1 LISIYEF
8 IDSIILYETPA
19 ILFRMKELKAVIFDY
34 GNVLSLEPDPED
46 ARSMAG
52 LLDLEVEVFSE
63 LYWRFRED
71 YDRGTSPAHDYWGK
85 IAGAARREID
95 AACLT
100 ELVRIDVESW
110 SRPRPEM
117 IAWLASIQELGIK
130 VGLLSNMP
138 VDLKDNLRGSCHWF
152 PRFDHATFS
161 CDEKSVK
168 PEEAVYRCSI
178 SGIDEYEEEILF
190 LDDRRINV
198 EAAIKCGIH
207 SLLFSFTPEF
217 FQEAEARYGLPS
229 LT

>member
-1 LISIYEF
+1 
-8 IDSIILYETPA
+8 
-19 ILFRMKELKAVIFDY
+19 MKEVKAVIFDY
-34 GNVLSLEPDPED
+34 GNVLSLEPYPED
-46 ARSMAG
+46 HRSMAG
-52 LLDLEVEVFSE
+52 LLDLEVEVFVE
-63 LYWRFRED
+63 LYWRFRDD

-95 AACLT
+95 PVSLA

-130 VGLLSNMP
+130 AGLLSNMP
-138 VDLKDNLRGSCHWF
+138 VDLKENLHGSCQWF

-161 CDEKSVK
+161 CDRKCVK

-178 SGIDEYEEEILF
+178 AGIDEDEEEILF
-190 LDDRRINV
+190 LDDRQVNV

-217 FQEAEARYGLPS
+217 FQEAEARFGLPS
-229 LT
+229 LALK

>member
-1 LISIYEF
+1 MDIGF
-8 IDSIILYETPA
+8 LYETPG
-19 ILFRMKELKAVIFDY
+19 ILYQMSQIKAVIFDY
-34 GNVLSLEPDPED
+34 GNVLSLEPCPED

-52 LLDLEVEVFSE
+52 LLDLEVETFTD
-63 LYWRFRED
+63 LYWQFRED
-71 YDRGTSPAHDYWGK
+71 YDRGTSPAHDYWGR

-95 AACLT
+95 ASALS

-117 IAWLASIQELGIK
+117 IAWLTAIQEQGMK

-138 VDLKDNLRGSCHWF
+138 VDLKDNLHGESCQWF

-161 CDEKSVK
+161 CDEKTVK

-178 SGIDEYEEEILF
+178 SGIDEDHEEILF
-190 LDDRRINV
+190 LDDRQVNV

-217 FQEAEARYGLPS
+217 FQEVEARYGLPS
-229 LT
+229 LTRDCC